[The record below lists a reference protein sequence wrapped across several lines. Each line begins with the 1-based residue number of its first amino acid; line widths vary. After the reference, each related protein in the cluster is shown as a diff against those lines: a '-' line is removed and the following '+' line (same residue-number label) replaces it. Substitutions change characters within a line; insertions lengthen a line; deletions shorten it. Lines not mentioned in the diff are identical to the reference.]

1 MRGKKKHTKKVTNI
15 KGNILSEHIQNTKEK
30 LSIEE
35 NKDARTNYPKNIL
48 NKIVKKKNSQ
58 I

>member
-1 MRGKKKHTKKVTNI
+1 MREKKNTKKVTNI
-15 KGNILSEHIQNTKEK
+15 KGNILSKHIQNTKEK
-30 LSIEE
+30 LSIEK